1 MVLNKR
7 KSAAEKADTP
17 AAQEIG
23 TVVVTVDR
31 GLPDLP
37 FLALTVLLLAF
48 GLIMMFSASY
58 PAASTSADTNY
69 NGAYYFNH
77 QLIFALVGLA
87 AMLVIAYL
95 SPLYSLLK
103 HFARMVMLT
112 SIGLLII
119 VLFYGVI
126 TNGSR
131 RWLPLGFTDFQPSE
145 IAKAAVVLFF
155 SAKAV
160 AKGNHMK
167 DFRSGCVYFLVILA
181 VLAILMMLEPHL
193 SGTVIIVTTGICM
206 MLLGGTRVKHLLLTL
221 GGLALPLILCY
232 VIFGK
237 IPFLQSYM
245 QDRITAWRDPQAN
258 AGETGYQIIQ
268 SLYAIGSGGLLGLGL
283 GNSRQKYLYLPYAH
297 NDYIFSVVCEE
308 LGFVGACVVILLF
321 ALLILRGYYI
331 AMLAEDR
338 FQALMAAGFTTLL
351 AIQVFLNIGV
361 VSNFLP
367 STGIS
372 LPFFSYGGT
381 ALLMTMAEMGVVL
394 GVSREKKSST
404 RRRVS

>member
-268 SLYAIGSGGLLGLGL
+268 SLYAIGSGGLL
-283 GNSRQKYLYLPYAH
+283 
-297 NDYIFSVVCEE
+297 
-308 LGFVGACVVILLF
+308 
-321 ALLILRGYYI
+321 
-331 AMLAEDR
+331 
-338 FQALMAAGFTTLL
+338 
-351 AIQVFLNIGV
+351 
-361 VSNFLP
+361 
-367 STGIS
+367 
-372 LPFFSYGGT
+372 
-381 ALLMTMAEMGVVL
+381 
-394 GVSREKKSST
+394 
-404 RRRVS
+404 